1 MSEQWKGF
9 IFITGA
15 GSGIGEAAT
24 LELVKDGY
32 HVIAGSFPDMAEG
45 EKLKEK
51 APESI
56 TPMLINVMDEE
67 SISEASAKIKCMV
80 GGEKG
85 LQGVVNCAGV
95 VMLSPTEHMTVS
107 ESRTILEINLIGTFA
122 VCRSLLALLRK
133 TRGTIVNISSD
144 GGILSMP
151 YGAGYCASKFGVE
164 ALSDALRAELRPQGI
179 RVVIV
184 EPGNIDTPLWD
195 KSADAVRQKYDSVP
209 DEQKRLY
216 EKAYNSLIAIE
227 RQGIPAQRVGKKIHT
242 ALTAKSPKARYRV
255 GPDAHFSKMVSKLP
269 IWLRD
274 RLALKIMESYAK

>member
-1 MSEQWKGF
+1 MSEQCKGF

-15 GSGIGEAAT
+15 GSGIGEAAA

-67 SISEASAKIKCMV
+67 SISEASSKIKCIV
-80 GGEKG
+80 GEKG

-95 VMLSPTEHMTVS
+95 VMLSPTEHMTVP
-107 ESRTILEINLIGTFA
+107 EFRTILEINLIGTFA
-122 VCRSLLALLRK
+122 VSRSLLPLLRK

-184 EPGNIDTPLWD
+184 EPGNIDTPIWD
-195 KSADAVRQKYDSVP
+195 KSADSVQRKYDSVP

-216 EKAYNSLIAIE
+216 AKAYNSLIAIE
-227 RQGIPAQRVGKKIHT
+227 GQGISAQRVGKKIRT
-242 ALTAKSPKARYRV
+242 ALTANSPKARYRV

-274 RLALKIMESYAK
+274 RLALKIVESYAK